1 MTSLHQRIFED
12 IEQKIMSGV
21 WPPGQRIPAEHELEV
36 TYGCSRMTVSKA
48 LSALAARGMI
58 VRRRRA
64 GSFVASPQMDRT
76 VMDISDIGTEAKVAG
91 HAYGHRILSRR
102 IERLGTAEAAAIG
115 EAAGAEVAR
124 VECLHIVDAR
134 PNALEKRLILLDAVP
149 QARDETF
156 EASPPGS
163 WLLDQVPWSEAKHI
177 IRAVSADAAT
187 AKLLTIER
195 HAACLLLTRQTWQ
208 NGRTVTFVEITHP
221 GDRYQFAGVF
231 HPSK

>member
-1 MTSLHQRIFED
+1 M
-12 IEQKIMSGV
+12 
-21 WPPGQRIPAEHELEV
+21 
-36 TYGCSRMTVSKA
+36 
-48 LSALAARGMI
+48 
-58 VRRRRA
+58 
-64 GSFVASPQMDRT
+64 
-76 VMDISDIGTEAKVAG
+76 
-91 HAYGHRILSRR
+91 
-102 IERLGTAEAAAIG
+102 
-115 EAAGAEVAR
+115 AR